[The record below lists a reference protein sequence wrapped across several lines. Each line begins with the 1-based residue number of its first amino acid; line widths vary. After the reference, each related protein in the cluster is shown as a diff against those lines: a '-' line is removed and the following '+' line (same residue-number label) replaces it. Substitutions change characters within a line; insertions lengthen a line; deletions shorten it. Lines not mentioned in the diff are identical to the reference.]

1 MFRFDFR
8 SREYGGKLIL
18 IDSFNLANLCASE
31 YIWIPGDQSDETS
44 CVQNRSQIFKQ

>member
-18 IDSFNLANLCASE
+18 IDSFNLANLCASIKE
-31 YIWIPGDQSDETS
+31 IRNPSVIN
-44 CVQNRSQIFKQ
+44 CVKVTQRCQEPYDF